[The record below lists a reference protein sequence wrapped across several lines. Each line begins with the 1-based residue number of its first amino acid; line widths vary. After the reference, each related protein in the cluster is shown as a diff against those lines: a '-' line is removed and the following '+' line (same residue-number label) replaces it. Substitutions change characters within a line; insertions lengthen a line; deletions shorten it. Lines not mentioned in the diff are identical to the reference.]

1 MGEIGGD
8 RIGGSTQE
16 RLLEIA
22 ARWHILMKGSIVAAG
37 EGDLQAASRAR
48 RAGELLLVAETGP
61 A

>member
-8 RIGGSTQE
+8 RVGGSTQE

-22 ARWHILMKGSIVAAG
+22 A
-37 EGDLQAASRAR
+37 SRAR
-48 RAGELLLVAETGP
+48 RAGEPLLVAETGP